1 MAFFDELIS
10 GLEAILR
17 EILVLFPKIALVILV
32 FAVSLVLIKFV
43 NRFVKWLVKTS
54 RLEDLIRELVPGGPR
69 IPLSYIFSI
78 LADLG
83 IMITAAAIAVRIF
96 VPEYTQIYGQAL
108 DYLARVASVIVI
120 ALFFIFGLDAFVKAV
135 KLERKMD
142 SFLLMFSFLLI
153 LTVLVDLTALS
164 TETKT
169 ALDMGIAL
177 GMGLTIG
184 AFAFWL
190 FFSDHLESL
199 IKRRN
204 VEG

>member
-1 MAFFDELIS
+1 MK
-10 GLEAILR
+10 
-17 EILVLFPKIALVILV
+17 LVN
-32 FAVSLVLIKFV
+32 KFI
-43 NRFVKWLVKTS
+43 KWLVKTS
-54 RLEDLIRELVPGGPR
+54 RLEDLVRGFLPSGPR
-69 IPLSYIFSI
+69 IPISYIISI

-83 IMITAAAIAVRIF
+83 VAITATAIAVRIF
-96 VPEYTQIYGQAL
+96 VPEYTELYRQAL
-108 DYLARVASVIVI
+108 EYLARVASVVVI
-120 ALFFIFGLDAFVKAV
+120 ALFFIFGLDAFVKTV

-142 SFLLMFSFLLI
+142 SFLLMFAFLLI

-190 FFSDHLESL
+190 FFGDQLESL
-199 IKRRN
+199 IKRRGAEVKN
-204 VEG
+204 G